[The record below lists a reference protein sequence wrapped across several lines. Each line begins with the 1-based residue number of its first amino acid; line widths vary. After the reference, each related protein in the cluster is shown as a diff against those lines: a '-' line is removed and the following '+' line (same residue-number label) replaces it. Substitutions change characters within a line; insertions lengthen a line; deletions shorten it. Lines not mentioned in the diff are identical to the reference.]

1 MYPIKNLVRSVKR
14 KKDDKLKIITF
25 CETEEKYNSL
35 LAQTGH
41 DFYLWGEGI
50 DNNWNDLVENKPSN
64 IYKLPDVSKNIYENY
79 FDLVICHNRIEQYNI
94 SEALSQALHLPIII
108 IDHCGEKVIK
118 SSPIF
123 SNVTTS
129 DIKLLYQRESLVN
142 VCTHP
147 QLIKEWPN
155 PKKGSIVINTAVDTE
170 KYQPVDITRPFSI
183 ILDNFI
189 PEPVARFLSS
199 LNKYNIISTDRED
212 KTNLYN
218 QGSVF
223 INTWKNINVKLLEA
237 MSCGTVPICIES
249 PEITHVVK
257 NKETGFI
264 VKDVQEMISLIDR
277 IQNQEVN
284 IEQIAK
290 NAREYIVKNHHIDL
304 FINKWNQ
311 VFQLA
316 SNSFYSR
323 GM

>member
-1 MYPIKNLVRSVKR
+1 MYPIKNIIRSVKR
-14 KKDDKLKIITF
+14 KKDDKLKVITF

-50 DNNWNDLVENKPSN
+50 DNNWNELVENKPSN

-79 FDLVICHNRIEQYNI
+79 FDLVVCHNRIEQYNI
-94 SEALSQALHLPIII
+94 GEAISNSLHLPLII
-108 IDHCGEKVIK
+108 IDHCGEKVLK
-118 SSPIF
+118 ASPIF
-123 SNVTTS
+123 SNVTTQ
-129 DIKLLYQRESLVN
+129 DIKLLYQREFLLN
-142 VCTHP
+142 VCTHNH
-147 QLIKEWPN
+147 LAKEWPHEN
-155 PKKGSIVINTAVDTE
+155 KGSIVINTGIDTE
-170 KYQPVDITRPFSI
+170 KYKPENIEKSFSI
-183 ILDNFI
+183 VLDNFI
-189 PEPVARFLSS
+189 PEPVAQFLSS
-199 LNKYNIISTDRED
+199 LNKYHIISTDRED

-218 QGSVF
+218 YGSVF